1 MLVVIGDLVAD
12 LIVLGG
18 ASLERGTDN
27 PAEVRLTRGGSAA
40 NVAAAAASR
49 HPVRFIGRVG
59 DDTLGRALVSELE
72 ATGVDVRVQC
82 AGRTGSIVVLVDA
95 VGERTMITD
104 RGAAA
109 ELDAID
115 PTWLDG
121 ADWVH
126 LPLYGFASAR
136 SSKAVR
142 DASARAA
149 ARGARV
155 SLDLSSV
162 AAMRELGRHE
172 LTRIMAEL
180 RPHVVFANEDEA
192 RTAAELG
199 LNPAGVYVVKRGGS
213 PVHVTDDAETVEVPV
228 ERVGDVLDS
237 TGAGDA
243 FAAGYIAGLVQG
255 WDLERAA
262 RFATAVGATCVT
274 ALGATT
280 GIRSLSETLAFL
292 ERG

>member
-40 NVAAAAASR
+40 NVAAAAAAR

-82 AGRTGSIVVLVDA
+82 AGRSGSIVVLVDA

-115 PTWLDG
+115 PSWLDG

-126 LPLYGFASAR
+126 VPLYGFASAR
-136 SSKAVR
+136 SSKAVT

-149 ARGARV
+149 AQGARV

-162 AAMRELGRHE
+162 ATMRELGRHE

-243 FAAGYIAGLVQG
+243 FAAGYIVAALAGA
-255 WDLERAA
+255 DARESARAGSVLA
-262 RFATAVGATCVT
+262 MSALRRPGA
-274 ALGATT
+274 L
-280 GIRSLSETLAFL
+280 
-292 ERG
+292 

>member
-40 NVAAAAASR
+40 NVAAAAAPR

-82 AGRTGSIVVLVDA
+82 AGRSGSIVVLVDA

-115 PTWLDG
+115 PSWLDG

-126 LPLYGFASAR
+126 VPLYGFASAR
-136 SSKAVR
+136 SSKAVT

-149 ARGARV
+149 AQGARV

-162 AAMRELGRHE
+162 ATMRELGRHE

-180 RPHVVFANEDEA
+180 RPHVVFANEEEA
-192 RTAAELG
+192 DTAAALG
-199 LNPAGVYVVKRGGS
+199 IAPDVEVYVVKCGADPVRVTTGGE
-213 PVHVTDDAETVEVPV
+213 AIEVPV
-228 ERVGDVLDS
+228 QRVDDVLDS

-243 FAAGYIAGLVQG
+243 FAAGYITAALAGASPR
-255 WDLERAA
+255 ES
-262 RFATAVGATCVT
+262 
-274 ALGATT
+274 ALAG
-280 GIRSLSETLAFL
+280 STLAMSAL
-292 ERG
+292 RRPGAL

>member
-18 ASLERGTDN
+18 GTLERGTDN

-40 NVAAAAASR
+40 NVAVAAAPR
-49 HPVRFIGRVG
+49 HPSRFIGRVG
-59 DDTLGRALVSELE
+59 DDTLAHALVGELE
-72 ATGVDVRVQC
+72 AAGVDARVQR

-115 PTWLDG
+115 PAWIAG

-126 LPLYGFASAR
+126 LPLYGFASTR
-136 SSKAVR
+136 SRRAVT
-142 DASARAA
+142 DAAILAA
-149 ARGARV
+149 AGGAVV

-162 AAMRELGRHE
+162 ATLRDLGAAELG
-172 LTRIMAEL
+172 LLLSEL
-180 RPHVVFANEDEA
+180 RPDVVFANEDEA
-192 RTAAELG
+192 RTVAELG
-199 LNPAGVYVVKRGGS
+199 LVPPGIYVVKRGAE
-213 PVHVTDDAETVEVPV
+213 PVIVTVDGGAAEVQVDKV
-228 ERVGDVLDS
+228 DDVLDS

-243 FAAGYIAGLVQG
+243 FAAGYIVAALNGADPRESARAGSVL
-255 WDLERAA
+255 AM
-262 RFATAVGATCVT
+262 GALRRPG
-274 ALGATT
+274 AL
-280 GIRSLSETLAFL
+280 
-292 ERG
+292 

>member
-18 ASLERGTDN
+18 VGLERGTDN

-40 NVAAAAASR
+40 NVAVAAAAQHPSR
-49 HPVRFIGRVG
+49 FVGRVG
-59 DDTLGRALVSELE
+59 DDTLARVLVGELE
-72 ATGVDVRVQC
+72 AAGVEVRVQR

-115 PTWLDG
+115 PAWVDG

-126 LPLYGFASAR
+126 VPLYGLATPASR
-136 SSKAVR
+136 RAVT
-142 DASARAA
+142 DAATLAA
-149 ARGARV
+149 AAGARV

-162 AAMRELGRHE
+162 ASLRELGAE
-172 LTRIMAEL
+172 ALQEVVAEL
-180 RPHVVFANEDEA
+180 RPDVVFANEDEA
-192 RTAAELG
+192 GFATSMG
-199 LNPAGVYVVKRGGS
+199 LTPGGVYVVKRGAE
-213 PVHVTDDAETVEVPV
+213 PVLLTAGEATVEVPV
-228 ERVGDVLDS
+228 ERVDDVLDS

-243 FAAGYIAGLVQG
+243 FAAGYIVA
-255 WDLERAA
+255 
-262 RFATAVGATCVT
+262 
-274 ALGATT
+274 ALGGAHPRESARA
-280 GIRSLSETLAFL
+280 GSVLAMRAL
-292 ERG
+292 RRPGAL

>member
-18 ASLERGTDN
+18 ATLERGTDN

-40 NVAAAAASR
+40 NVAVAAAAR

-59 DDTLGRALVSELE
+59 DDTLARALVGELE
-72 ATGVDVRVQC
+72 AAGVDVAVQRE
-82 AGRTGSIVVLVDA
+82 GRTGSIVVLVDA

-115 PTWLDG
+115 PVWLDG
-121 ADWVH
+121 AEWVH
-126 LPLYGFASAR
+126 IPLYGFASAR
-136 SSKAVR
+136 S
-142 DASARAA
+142 RAA
-149 ARGARV
+149 VTDAAAAVAAHGARV

-162 AAMRELGRHE
+162 ATMRELGGAQLR
-172 LTRIMAEL
+172 RILAEV
-180 RPHVVFANEDEA
+180 RPDVVFANEDEA

-199 LNPAGVYVVKRGGS
+199 VTPAAAGAYVVKRGAD
-213 PVHVTDDAETVEVPV
+213 PVLVIADGRTEPVPV
-228 ERVGDVLDS
+228 TRVEDVVDS

-243 FAAGYIAGLVQG
+243 FAAGYIVA
-255 WDLERAA
+255 
-262 RFATAVGATCVT
+262 
-274 ALGATT
+274 ALGGADARDSARA
-280 GIRSLSETLAFL
+280 GSVLAMSAL
-292 ERG
+292 RRPGAL

>member
-40 NVAAAAASR
+40 NVAAAAAPR

-82 AGRTGSIVVLVDA
+82 AGRSGSIVVLVDA

-115 PTWLDG
+115 PSWLDG

-126 LPLYGFASAR
+126 VPLYGFASAR
-136 SSKAVR
+136 SSKAVT

-149 ARGARV
+149 AQGARV

-162 AAMRELGRHE
+162 ATMRELGRHE

-213 PVHVTDDAETVEVPV
+213 PVRVTAGGETVEVPV
-228 ERVGDVLDS
+228 ERVDDVLDS

-243 FAAGYIAGLVQG
+243 FAAGYI
-255 WDLERAA
+255 
-262 RFATAVGATCVT
+262 TA
-274 ALGATT
+274 
-280 GIRSLSETLAFL
+280 TLAGGDPHESARAGSVL
-292 ERG
+292 AMSALRRPGAL